1 MSFVHLHTH
10 SHYSVLDALAKPR
23 DIAKK
28 AAKIGSPAVALTDHA
43 VVHGAVEF
51 YKACK
56 DEGVK
61 PIIGCD
67 MYITK
72 DRFKKDASVKFSN
85 SLVLLCKDY
94 EGYKNLLTLVS
105 KASLEGFYYKP
116 RIDHKLLSGYSD
128 GLVALSGDIYG
139 EIPIAL
145 LNNDES
151 SAERSLEVYLAIFG
165 RENFFLE
172 VQSHPSDENQL
183 ILNNKIFDFAEKH
196 NVKVVAT
203 NNVHYI
209 EKGDAEA
216 QDALVCIGNGRTLN
230 DPERFSYGDDF
241 YMKSIE
247 EMKEAFHDRPE
258 VIENTLLV
266 ADMCNLELKFD
277 QNLLPTYLCPDGKNS
292 KDYLRELCEEGLNKK
307 YKDKNIDEA
316 KQRLDYE
323 LSIID
328 QMGFSDYFL
337 IVWDFVKYAKNN
349 SIVVG
354 PGRGSAAGAIIA
366 YCLDVTTVDP
376 LAYGLYFERFLN
388 PERVSMP
395 DIDIDFSDTRREEV
409 LEYVVTKYGRE
420 NVAQVCTFGSM
431 AAKAAIRDVGRVLG
445 YPYDEVDV
453 VAKKVPD
460 PIFGKYKPL
469 KVYIEEGTEL
479 TEEYNSNE
487 RSKRLLDLAIKLE
500 GTIRSVG
507 THACAVIIS
516 ENELTNYTALQFGSR
531 SEETIVT
538 QYDMK
543 PLEAIG
549 LLKMDF
555 LGLRNLTIIERCLV
569 NIKKFRGIDL
579 NIDDIAYD
587 DEKAFELLSKGLTVG
602 VFQLE
607 SAGMQKYLKDLK
619 PTRVEDIIAM
629 NALYRPG
636 PMQYIPQY
644 IEGKHDPS
652 SVKYL
657 HPVFEPIL
665 KETYGVG
672 VYQEQIMEIAKSF
685 AGFSLGQADMLRRAV
700 GKKIPELLLE
710 QRQKLIDGAVSQGF
724 DSDLAAKVFD
734 DVIEPFA
741 GYGFNKAH
749 AACYAVIAYQ
759 TAYLKANF
767 PVEYM
772 AALLTADLGNLDR
785 VVLEIQDCQNL
796 GITVLPP
803 SVNESEMDFTVIDE
817 KTIRFGMGAIKGLG
831 SASIEEIM
839 KERLS
844 NGPFLSL
851 ENFAQR
857 VPWKVLNKKTIQ
869 ALAYAGAFDEFGPR
883 NMIAMSYEV
892 INKYA
897 KNYQSSQAKGQDS
910 LFDSILTSES
920 DFESLHLEKVQEL
933 SVLETLKEEKNYLG
947 MFVSKHPLHGLTT
960 FLRRK
965 VVLSRELEKLTSK
978 KPVKVCGFVSEIR
991 RFKTKKGDFM
1001 MVFNLEDILGVMKIV
1016 VFPKNYKNLP
1026 FELVEDALVFIEGIY
1041 SNDREPQIV
1050 FDKIKKFELSDIINA
1065 AKENLLYDEHE
1076 NIAALM
1082 AEIDS
1087 RVPNLVLE
1095 NDNLTIN
1102 IRSDFSKD
1110 GLNLL
1115 KSILEN
1121 SSGDCSVMLN
1131 ILKGDE
1137 VQTVNLPY
1145 KVDFKSIEEKLD
1157 NLLSNNGLISVE

>member
-10 SHYSVLDALAKPR
+10 SHYSVLDALAKPKE
-23 DIAKK
+23 IAKR
-28 AAKIGSPAVALTDHA
+28 AAEIGSPAVALTDHA
-43 VVHGAVEF
+43 VVHGVVEF

-116 RIDHKLLSGYSD
+116 RIDHKLLSGHAE
-128 GLVALSGDIYG
+128 GLIALSGDIYG

-145 LNNDES
+145 LNNDEV
-151 SAERSLEVYLAIFG
+151 SAENALKVYLDIFG
-165 RENFFLE
+165 KENFFLE
-172 VQSHPSDENQL
+172 VQSHPRDENQL
-183 ILNNKIFDFAEKH
+183 ILNNKIFEFAKKH
-196 NVKVVAT
+196 DLKVVAT
-203 NNVHYI
+203 NNTHYV
-209 EKGDAEA
+209 KKDDAEA
-216 QDALVCIGNGRTLN
+216 EDALVCIGNGRTLN

-241 YMKSIE
+241 YMKSID
-247 EMKEAFHDRPE
+247 EMMEAFADHPE
-258 VIENTLLV
+258 VIENTLFV
-266 ADMCNLELKFD
+266 ADLCNLELKFD
-277 QNLLPTYLCPDGKNS
+277 QDLLPRYIAPEGKAS
-292 KDYLRELCEEGLNKK
+292 KDFLRELCEEGLEKK
-307 YKDKNIDEA
+307 YKNKNLDEA
-316 KQRLDYE
+316 RERLEYE

-328 QMGFSDYFL
+328 QMGFNDYFL
-337 IVWDFVKYAKNN
+337 IVWDFIKYAKNEG
-349 SIVVG
+349 IVVG

-366 YCLDVTTVDP
+366 YCLDITTVDP

-395 DIDIDFSDTRREEV
+395 DIDIDFSDIRREEV
-409 LEYVVTKYGRE
+409 LEYVVEKYGRE

-460 PIFGKYKPL
+460 PIFGKYKPI
-469 KVYIEEGTEL
+469 KTYIEEGTEL
-479 TEEYNSNE
+479 TDEYEANE

-500 GTIRSVG
+500 GTIRNIG

-516 ENELTNYTALQFGSR
+516 EKPLTNYTALQYGSR
-531 SEETIVT
+531 SDETIVT

-543 PLEAIG
+543 PLESIG

-555 LGLRNLTIIERCLV
+555 LGLRNLTIIERCLK
-569 NIKKFRGIDL
+569 NIKQTKGLDID
-579 NIDDIAYD
+579 IDAIEYN

-607 SAGMQKYLKDLK
+607 SAGMQKYLKELK
-619 PTRVEDIIAM
+619 PSRLEDIIAM

-700 GKKIPELLLE
+700 GKKIPELLVE
-710 QRQKLIDGAVSQGF
+710 QRQKLIDGAVAQGF
-724 DSDLAAKVFD
+724 DKDLAAKVFD

-772 AALLTADLGNLDR
+772 AALLTSDLGNLDR

-796 GITVLPP
+796 GIEVLPP
-803 SVNESEMDFTVIDE
+803 SVNESDMDFTVIDD

-831 SASIEEIM
+831 SASIEEIL
-839 KERLS
+839 KERM
-844 NGPFLSL
+844 NGKFVSL
-851 ENFAQR
+851 EDFAQR

-869 ALAYAGAFDEFGPR
+869 ALAYAGAFDSFGER
-883 NMIAMSYEV
+883 HQIASSYEI

-910 LFDSILTSES
+910 LFDMLGGG
-920 DFESLHLEKVQEL
+920 DDNAGFDSLHLENVKEL
-933 SVLETLKEEKNYLG
+933 SVLETLKEEKSFLG
-947 MFVSKHPLHGLTT
+947 MYVSKHPLHGLTN

-965 VVLSRELEKLTSK
+965 VSLSKEIEKFSNK
-978 KPVKVCGFVSEIR
+978 RPVKMCGFVSDIR

-1001 MVFNLEDILGVMKIV
+1001 MVFSLEDILGSMKVV
-1016 VFPKNYKNLP
+1016 VFPKSYKNLP
-1026 FELVEDALVFIEGIY
+1026 FELHEDTLIFIEGSY
-1041 SNDREPQIV
+1041 SNDRESQIIL
-1050 FDKIKKFELSDIINA
+1050 DKMKKFELSDLLKTSKELGMYQEN
-1065 AKENLLYDEHE
+1065 ENLAELLE
-1076 NIAALM
+1076 
-1082 AEIDS
+1082 EIDS
-1087 RVPNLVLE
+1087 IKQPIEVVDNDIFINISSDFNKEGLNRLKEILEKDLGDYSVYLCIWKAGECKKVELPYNVDLDKIIKPVEELVL
-1095 NDNLTIN
+1095 
-1102 IRSDFSKD
+1102 
-1110 GLNLL
+1110 
-1115 KSILEN
+1115 
-1121 SSGDCSVMLN
+1121 
-1131 ILKGDE
+1131 
-1137 VQTVNLPY
+1137 
-1145 KVDFKSIEEKLD
+1145 
-1157 NLLSNNGLISVE
+1157 SNGVV